1 MVTRFLWIS
10 VAVEENPR
18 SRIPF
23 RTRDRNGPRE
33 VFLDLLGRIN
43 RDNKRGFLRSIRGSF
58 LRD

>member
-1 MVTRFLWIS
+1 MVTRSLWIS

-23 RTRDRNGPRE
+23 RTRDRNGRI
-33 VFLDLLGRIN
+33 FLDLLGRIN